1 MPAPTSSAERDLS
14 ILQSFVPSMR
24 MMYCTGPWLS
34 MLSGSVSSAERD
46 PEFDA
51 QRAVALN
58 AQRQRIERGAPVAVA
73 VRKGRCAADEPI
85 LRDVI
90 PITQQR
96 LKHAGIADIAP
107 VAVLPVGREAVC
119 IAVAEAEDLDHAAH
133 LTSGSR

>member
-1 MPAPTSSAERDLS
+1 M
-14 ILQSFVPSMR
+14 
-24 MMYCTGPWLS
+24 
-34 MLSGSVSSAERD
+34 
-46 PEFDA
+46 
-51 QRAVALN
+51 ALD
-58 AQRQRIERGAPVAVA
+58 AQRQRIERGAAGTIV
-73 VRKGRCAADEPI
+73 VRKGRCAADKPV

-90 PITQQR
+90 PVTQQR